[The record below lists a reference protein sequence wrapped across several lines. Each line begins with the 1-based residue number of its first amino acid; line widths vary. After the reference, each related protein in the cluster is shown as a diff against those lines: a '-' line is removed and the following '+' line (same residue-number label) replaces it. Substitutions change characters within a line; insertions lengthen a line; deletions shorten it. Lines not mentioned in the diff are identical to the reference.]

1 MPYQSKR
8 LSVNLAKRRADTAER
23 KTVDPVN
30 KAIEDMQSLTAHLE
44 DIKDINLAIDSVSSA
59 APMVT
64 YLEGVQK
71 EDQQDYESY
80 KTAFNELLKER
91 KLKNPNVSSSFP
103 TFKEWQGKTRPSI
116 GGSPI
121 AKSVLD
127 WKAAGVG
134 DDLLMRL
141 VAQGK
146 LTP

>member
-30 KAIEDMQSLTAHLE
+30 KAIEDIQSYTSHLK
-44 DIKDINLAIDSVSSA
+44 DIKDINTAIDSVSSA

-80 KTAFNELLKER
+80 KTTFDELLKER
-91 KLKNPNVSSSFP
+91 RLKDPSVSSYFP
-103 TFKEWQGKTRPSI
+103 TFKEWKGKTYPTI

-121 AKSVLD
+121 TKSILD

-134 DDLLMRL
+134 ADLLERL
-141 VAQGK
+141 VK
-146 LTP
+146 

>member
-30 KAIEDMQSLTAHLE
+30 KAIEDMQSYTSH
-44 DIKDINLAIDSVSSA
+44 IKEMKEINTAIDSISSA
-59 APMVT
+59 APMMQ
-64 YLEGVQK
+64 YIAGEHK

-80 KTAFNELLKER
+80 KITFDELLKER
-91 KLKNPNVSSSFP
+91 RLKDPSVSSYFP
-103 TFKEWQGKTRPSI
+103 TFKEWKGKTYPTI

-121 AKSVLD
+121 TKSVLD

-134 DDLLMRL
+134 SDLIERL
-141 VAQGK
+141 LK
-146 LTP
+146 